1 MAVLTRSASVRRAL
15 LAGCVVGVC
24 QSMLLGGVT
33 FTSGTAKWT
42 FDADTNGGDQQKS
55 INLTPPA
62 SGSMPAPPTFQ
73 LNQKYTSG
81 TGSATAFGSIGYVV
95 NPTTATFTLAPGTG
109 VQQNDP
115 NNLYTGDSLVRIDFD
130 GFFSPTAPSFGPP
143 AAGYVSVAVGGIVG
157 TGGHSQFTGQVDFL
171 NGSTNVALRPS
182 VKFDKLFST
191 AGSFAQTFT
200 SSSLLA
206 PSSVP
211 VGTKIRVKGFFTF
224 RASNA
229 ITPSSI
235 LPLDVEFGGAP
246 PTATWYSTDST
257 SWSSPANW
265 AAPAGSVIDDPDQTI
280 PTVPNGAGQRA
291 RIVSIGGT
299 VPHISLDQNI
309 VLGAIDINA
318 AGTFTLS
325 SSGSSTHSLNLR
337 TGGGSEAP
345 ATFHA
350 RNINGDSNQSINVPV
365 SFEDGLQILTEGTY
379 QGPGSIKPA
388 ADVSFNNTI
397 DGSGNAKLTKTGRG
411 TARLNAANRYTGG
424 TVVSG
429 GRLEANVAGSLGS
442 GDVLADAGLLAYNAV
457 HAVEAGATILADNGG
472 QIDLGVTP
480 AVNERFNVGS
490 YGIISGNNAELTALN
505 VRDGGNLQLSAG
517 ATIAHETFDF
527 GFNEGNPQGLAAAGA
542 QYIFGIAG
550 DFDSSVG
557 GRRIINIGSESGTP
571 WRGFGS
577 DRLDRY
583 FGTDPRGDHEQILV
597 AGAAEL
603 RALDETLIL
612 NGQLISITGTTTLT
626 KTGAGAVQINN
637 IDNNF
642 RAPINVHEGSLY
654 VNGLI
659 HGVTQLTVESDTRL
673 GGNGSIQGAVAMKG
687 NATLAPG
694 DNSLAGHIG
703 TLLVGDLHLG
713 DQSNL
718 EFELNEPGVV
728 GDKINDLLIV
738 SGDLTLGGI
747 LNIFDAG
754 GFGIGT
760 YELLQYRGDLT
771 DNGLEFGYV
780 PDDGLTYK
788 LEIVP
793 IAGIVETGGGSL
805 MLTVVPEPTGIA
817 ATLGAIA
824 LGSLTRRRR
833 RA

>member
-33 FTSGTAKWT
+33 FSSGTAKWT

-62 SGSMPAPPTFQ
+62 NSSMPAPPTFQ

-81 TGSATAFGSIGYVV
+81 TGSASAFGSIGYVV

-115 NNLYTGDSLVRIDFD
+115 SNVYTGDSLVRVDFD

-143 AAGYVSVAVGGIVG
+143 ATGYVSVAVGGIVG
-157 TGGHSQFTGQVDFL
+157 TGGKTQFAGQVDFL
-171 NGSTNVALRPS
+171 NGTTSAALRPT
-182 VKFDKLFST
+182 VKFDKLFNT

-200 SSSLLA
+200 SSALLS
-206 PSSVP
+206 PSSIP

-229 ITPSSI
+229 ESPSSI
-235 LPLDVEFGGAP
+235 LPLDIEFGGAP

-257 SWSSPANW
+257 SWSNPFNW
-265 AAPAGSVIDDPDQTI
+265 AAPAGSEIDDPDQTI
-280 PTVPNGAGQRA
+280 PTVPNGTGQRA

-318 AGTFTLS
+318 TGTFTLS

-337 TGGGSEAP
+337 TGSGSEAP

-350 RNINGDSNQSINVPV
+350 RNLNGDSNQSINVPV
-365 SFEDGLQILTEGTY
+365 SFEDGLQILTDGTY
-379 QGPGSIKPA
+379 QGPGSVKPA
-388 ADVSFNNTI
+388 ANVSFNNPI
-397 DGSGNAKLTKTGRG
+397 EGSGRSQVTKVGRG
-411 TARLNAANRYTGG
+411 TARLNAPNRYTGG

-457 HAVEAGATILADNGG
+457 YAVDPGATIVADNGG
-472 QIDLGVTP
+472 QIDLGITP

-490 YGIISGNNAELTALN
+490 YGIISGNNSELAALN

-517 ATIAHETFDF
+517 ATIAHENFDF
-527 GFNEGNPQGLAAAGA
+527 GIAEGNPQGLAAAGA
-542 QYIFGIAG
+542 QYIFGIAR
-550 DFDSSVG
+550 DFDSSEG
-557 GRRIINIGSESGTP
+557 PQRIVNIGSESGTP

-577 DRLDRY
+577 DRSDRY
-583 FGTDPRGDHEQILV
+583 FGTDPRGNHEQILV

-603 RALDETLIL
+603 RSLDETLVI
-612 NGQLISITGTTTLT
+612 NGQLTSISGTTTLT
-626 KTGAGAVQINN
+626 KTGAGAVQLNN
-637 IDNNF
+637 VDNNF

-659 HGVTQLTVESDTRL
+659 YGITQLTVESDTRL
-673 GGNGSIQGAVAMKG
+673 GGNGSIQGIVAMKG
-687 NATLAPG
+687 TSTLAPG
-694 DNSLAGHIG
+694 DNSIPGHIG
-703 TLLVGDLHLG
+703 TLVVGDLHLG
-713 DQSNL
+713 ERTNL
-718 EFELNEPGVV
+718 EFELNEQGIV
-728 GDKINDLLIV
+728 GNKINDLLIV
-738 SGDLTLGGI
+738 SGDLTLDGI

-760 YELLQYRGDLT
+760 YELLQYRGSLT

-793 IAGIVETGGGSL
+793 IAGIVEASGGSL
-805 MLTVVPEPTGIA
+805 MLTVVPEPAGIA
-817 ATLGAIA
+817 ASLGALA
-824 LGSLTRRRR
+824 LGSLARRRR